1 LYNIVR
7 QKADTLAMVMQ
18 NSPLEVTFKRDLVGP
33 GLASWNALLQRL
45 EMVQLSQDPMIEI
58 RWNLKESGKFSVNS
72 MYNAM
77 IQSDTLVD
85 DNNRRIGL

>member
-58 RWNLKESGKFSVNS
+58 RWNLKESGKFYVDS
-72 MYNAM
+72 MYNTM
-77 IQSDTLVD
+77 IQSGTPI
-85 DNNRRIGL
+85 DNNKKCGL